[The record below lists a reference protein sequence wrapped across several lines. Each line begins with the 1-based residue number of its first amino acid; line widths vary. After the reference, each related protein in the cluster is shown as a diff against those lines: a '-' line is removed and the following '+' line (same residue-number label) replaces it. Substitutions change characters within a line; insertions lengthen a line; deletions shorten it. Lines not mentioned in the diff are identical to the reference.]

1 MKTPKN
7 VNVELL
13 KNTSI
18 RMSLTE
24 NVTEYPIKEQL
35 RKLPIE
41 QRDLLACYALLQADK
56 EGVSAI
62 IDAINYN
69 QPTLPWPM
77 EKVKFNKNET
87 QNPIRYFEDV
97 VYNLNYYKNQ
107 ITTIIQDYDTGF
119 EVQQSAVV

>member
-13 KNTSI
+13 KNNSI
-18 RMSLTE
+18 RMSLVE
-24 NVTEYPIKEQL
+24 DVAEYPIKEQL

-41 QRDLLACYALLQADK
+41 QKDLLACYAMLQTNED
-56 EGVSAI
+56 GV
-62 IDAINYN
+62 DAIVDAVNHN
-69 QPTLPWPM
+69 EPLPWPM
-77 EKVKFNKNET
+77 NEVKFNKNET
-87 QNPIRYFEDV
+87 QNPIRHFEDV

-107 ITTIIQDYDTGF
+107 ITTIIQNYDNGF